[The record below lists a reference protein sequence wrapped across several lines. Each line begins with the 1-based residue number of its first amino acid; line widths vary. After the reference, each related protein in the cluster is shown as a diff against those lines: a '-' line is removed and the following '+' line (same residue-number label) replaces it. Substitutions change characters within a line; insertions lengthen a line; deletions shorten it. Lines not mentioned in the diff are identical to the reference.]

1 MLTSIIIFSL
11 VLLLLFVVLFNN
23 VHRLF
28 NNVHR
33 LKSENEKLRNWIEK
47 IHCETKAMYE
57 DFEEIEDK
65 IKTFEKKKTR
75 GRKNGH

>member
-1 MLTSIIIFSL
+1 MTIFL
-11 VLLLLFVVLFNN
+11 MPIFLLLLLLLFVVLLNN
-23 VHRLF
+23 VRH
-28 NNVHR
+28 

-65 IKTFEKKKTR
+65 IKTLTNRKKKTTR
-75 GRKNGH
+75 GRKNGY